1 MTCRAPRPALYN
13 APHMTRLQ
21 PRRRP
26 AWQRALFW
34 LFWLLVLLA
43 VLAGLYAK
51 SLTRATAAGPYT
63 LEVRKGDTLS
73 AKASELQQKG
83 VIRSADMLRLI
94 MRQRGTAGKLKE
106 GLYDIPAHKNAYEV
120 ATILAG
126 NPHIATIN
134 VNIPEGKRL
143 KDLPAIFQKAGVAT
157 PAQIQAALT
166 NVSLSPAARAG
177 GARHLEG
184 FLFPATYPFAVRVTG
199 EEAIKEMA
207 ERMTQEFTPE
217 RVAAAKKL
225 GLSIYD
231 WVTLASMVQAE
242 AANNQE
248 MPMVAGVFLNRL
260 REGIALGS
268 DPTVAYGLGKD
279 LPELDRSAGDFTK
292 DTPYSTY
299 TRKGLPAGPINNPGE
314 AALLSIINPVRTLP
328 DGREALYFLHGK
340 DGQIHL
346 NHDYSAHLRDIERY
360 R

>member
-1 MTCRAPRPALYN
+1 
-13 APHMTRLQ
+13 MTRLQ

-43 VLAGLYAK
+43 LLAGLYVR
-51 SLTRATAAGPYT
+51 SLTQPAAGGPYT
-63 LEVRKGDTLS
+63 LEVHQGDTLS

-83 VIRSADMLRLI
+83 VIRSAEMLRFI
-94 MRQRGTAGKLKE
+94 MRQRHTAGKLKE
-106 GLYDIPAHKNAYEV
+106 GLYDIPAHQSAYQV

-126 NPHIATIN
+126 NPHIRTIS

-143 KDLPAIFQKAGVAT
+143 KDLSAIFQKAGLPSGADLT
-157 PAQIQAALT
+157 AAFEDM
-166 NVSLSPAARAG
+166 SLSPEAQAGKARN
-177 GARHLEG
+177 LEG
-184 FLFPATYPFAVRVTG
+184 FLFPATYPFPVRATG
-199 EEAIKEMA
+199 KQVVATMA
-207 ERMTQEFTPE
+207 QRMSQEFTPE

-225 GLSIYD
+225 GLSVYD

-242 AANNQE
+242 AANSAE
-248 MPMVAGVFLNRL
+248 MPKVAGVFLNRL

-314 AALLSIINPVRTLP
+314 AALLSIINPVRTLD
-328 DGREALYFLHGK
+328 DGREALYFLHGT

-346 NHDYSAHLRDIERY
+346 NHDYAAHLRDIERY